1 MLTVLTS
8 DEEQGT
14 MPNVPER
21 GPVLVELRWQVLQL
35 SEISGPA
42 QTFSVDFYLD
52 VCWDDDRVQDE
63 ASLKALDWSPR
74 LEISNAFSVEKVQR
88 VLCVSHGSWAIP
100 EWFYE

>member
-8 DEEQGT
+8 DGEQGADT
-14 MPNVPER
+14 MPNVPE
-21 GPVLVELRWQVLQL
+21 GKPVLVELRWQVLQL

-74 LEISNAFSVEKVQR
+74 LEISNALSVEKVHR
-88 VLCVSHGSWAIP
+88 VLCVCVIWVLGHP
-100 EWFYE
+100 